1 MKKTS
6 ILMAPLFAAVVMLLS
21 IGALGELFASLFAK
35 VKSLFS
41 VTSTATQTSTE
52 HATQLK

>member
-1 MKKTS
+1 
-6 ILMAPLFAAVVMLLS
+6 MAPLFAAVVMLLS